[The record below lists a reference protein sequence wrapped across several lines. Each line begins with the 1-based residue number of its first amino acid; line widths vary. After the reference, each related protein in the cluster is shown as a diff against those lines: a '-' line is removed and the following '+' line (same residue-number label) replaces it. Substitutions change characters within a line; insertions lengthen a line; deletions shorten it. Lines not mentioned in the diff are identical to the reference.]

1 MSIFPART
9 EFTYLTM
16 LKAGLKK
23 LNIKTAMVGSSL
35 CRQMLQ
41 IRMQSKARPVSSID
55 VGRHAHRG
63 LTRVSKIAEYAQ
75 DDIEESDCSASC
87 ILI

>member
-1 MSIFPART
+1 
-9 EFTYLTM
+9 M

-23 LNIKTAMVGSSL
+23 LNTKTVMVGSGL

-41 IRMQSKARPVSSID
+41 IRMQSKARPVRSID
-55 VGRHAHRG
+55 EALHAHRR